1 MILTQSAFYFI
12 CVEIQRKQMAES
24 DQMEQPLPTI
34 EHFSA
39 IKRDDAGPDMILPK
53 DPALVHTPPPRVPT
67 GIIKDQQNS
76 SGKKDL
82 TW

>member
-1 MILTQSAFYFI
+1 MN
-12 CVEIQRKQMAES
+12 
-24 DQMEQPLPTI
+24 QPLPTI

-39 IKRDDAGPDMILPK
+39 IKRDDAAPDMILPK

-67 GIIKDQQNS
+67 GIINDQQKQQN
-76 SGKKDL
+76 GKKDL